1 MLCKENQWLAKTR
14 KLQFVTPI
22 WQRPSKCLTSKNMM
36 FTTCSTFLCALD
48 LQETNINILLRL
60 VTWPAAAFNQIVWWS
75 SVLTTLCEL
84 SSIGTR
90 LTRFFNFKAFLWQK
104 FEIIMVLKKKKN
116 IFFNISE
123 NRSRAN
129 PARLKTTA
137 NGVCSEDDV
146 DAKNH
151 NHSIFRPHQ
160 HTCWELYWVDGWYGF
175 DCSELKCACRQEDVW
190 LPTGTKMPPLVEICE
205 VSSQLQKLVN
215 ETC

>member
-1 MLCKENQWLAKTR
+1 MAKIWNHNGIEKE
-14 KLQFVTPI
+14 
-22 WQRPSKCLTSKNMM
+22 
-36 FTTCSTFLCALD
+36 
-48 LQETNINILLRL
+48 
-60 VTWPAAAFNQIVWWS
+60 
-75 SVLTTLCEL
+75 
-84 SSIGTR
+84 
-90 LTRFFNFKAFLWQK
+90 
-104 FEIIMVLKKKKN
+104 KN

-175 DCSELKCACRQEDVW
+175 DCSELKCACPQGDVSLVTHWHKNAPSGWDMRGFQSVTKTCKWNLLDRQILDSLDGIFLFLSITTIARAYRITNMSW
-190 LPTGTKMPPLVEICE
+190 CTYWNTISLYPNKNHLLISTITY
-205 VSSQLQKLVN
+205 VSYLD
-215 ETC
+215 T

>member
-60 VTWPAAAFNQIVWWS
+60 VTWPAAAFS

-90 LTRFFNFKAFLWQK
+90 LTRLFNFKAFLWQK

-116 IFFNISE
+116 IFSPPK
-123 NRSRAN
+123 RR
-129 PARLKTTA
+129 
-137 NGVCSEDDV
+137 GVL
-146 DAKNH
+146 A
-151 NHSIFRPHQ
+151 
-160 HTCWELYWVDGWYGF
+160 
-175 DCSELKCACRQEDVW
+175 ELKW
-190 LPTGTKMPPLVEICE
+190 GYIGFKLGFFPTYRGRRIFNFINIMSFWT
-205 VSSQLQKLVN
+205 
-215 ETC
+215 